1 VSDVQVRRVSL
12 TFVDAML
19 ILCGTWAIVGS
30 VVVVGLKIANAIEA
44 NTAAIKES
52 AK

>member
-1 VSDVQVRRVSL
+1 MSDVQVRRVSL
-12 TFVDAML
+12 TFA
-19 ILCGTWAIVGS
+19 
-30 VVVVGLKIANAIEA
+30 VVGLKIANAIDA